1 MCRVTCRPFRR
12 HFDAHDAARTMKDG
26 YDSDGCRVTRTSR
39 EIAESTARGRRRWT
53 ARCQDAE
60 AAWRELADWTQTTTE
75 VFVSVDLREC
85 DASVRDLKVSFAPY
99 SMEIWT
105 TWGGRAEA
113 LSGTLSRRIKT
124 SESTWS
130 FDGDELM
137 IELVKDDPD
146 SVFQSVFE
154 DGRSA
159 RTHAEVLKDMV
170 DADEAYAPSDEIS
183 RESADLCQQMR
194 ERLGALARGEMLDP
208 SDDLDFK
215 LSLSLDG
222 L

>member
-1 MCRVTCRPFRR
+1 
-12 HFDAHDAARTMKDG
+12 MKDGSG
-26 YDSDGCRVTRTSR
+26 YDSDGCRFTRTAR
-39 EIAESTARGRRRWT
+39 EIAESTARGRRRWR
-53 ARCQDAE
+53 ARCEEAE
-60 AAWRELADWTQTTTE
+60 AAWRELADWHQTTTE

-105 TWGGRAEA
+105 TWGGRAKG
-113 LSGTLSRRIKT
+113 LSGTLARRIKT

-130 FDGDELM
+130 FDGEELM

-154 DGRSA
+154 DGRGA
-159 RTHAEVLKDMV
+159 RTHTEVLKDMV

-183 RESADLCQQMR
+183 RESAELCAQMR

-215 LSLSLDG
+215 LSLSLEG